1 MVSQRTYMSIP
12 IPQNIKFAC
21 QHQLDV
27 NGGVV

>member
-1 MVSQRTYMSIP
+1 MVSQKIYMGIS

-27 NGGVV
+27 RGTV